1 MRQDTRGV
9 DYQPLDDAELI
20 ALAREAQKVIETRGE
35 SNELHVLLRDFT
47 KELLRRRVLA
57 KVEFV
62 RLMEVS
68 RPE

>member
-9 DYQPLDDAELI
+9 DFQALSDTELI
-20 ALAREAQKVIETRGE
+20 ALAREAQKVIESQGE
-35 SNELHVLLRDFT
+35 SNELHVLFRDFA

>member
-1 MRQDTRGV
+1 MRQDARGV
-9 DYQPLDDAELI
+9 DFEILDDAELI
-20 ALAREAQKVIETRGE
+20 SLAREAQQVLETRGE
-35 SNELHVLLRDFT
+35 SNDLHVLLRDFA